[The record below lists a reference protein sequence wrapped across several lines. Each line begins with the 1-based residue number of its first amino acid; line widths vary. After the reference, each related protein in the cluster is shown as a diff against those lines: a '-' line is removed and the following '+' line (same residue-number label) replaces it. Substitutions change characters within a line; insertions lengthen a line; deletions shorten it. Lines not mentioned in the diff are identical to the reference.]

1 MKPGFPLRWAF
12 AIVFFYA
19 FVTVLFLDG
28 EQRDEAAPPPH
39 LAAESPAPPARDTL
53 LPPSD

>member
-19 FVTVLFLDG
+19 FVTVLFLDD
-28 EQRDEAAPPPH
+28 EHREEAAPLPH
-39 LAAESPAPPARDTL
+39 LAAESPEPPAPDALLPARD
-53 LPPSD
+53 

>member
-28 EQRDEAAPPPH
+28 EHREEAAAPPR
-39 LAAESPAPPARDTL
+39 LAAESPAPPVRDTL
-53 LPPSD
+53 LPPRD